1 LLFSLLARRG
11 GADPGRAVRLW
22 YGPLPA
28 YPESA
33 DERLWRLAYPV
44 PWWSHVEAAAKA
56 DNVSPWIAY
65 AIIRHESRYNPNAH
79 SRARAV
85 GLMQLLEST
94 ARGLARPSL
103 EGVPSRPNV
112 KDLREPAVN
121 VRLGI
126 RYVRDLLKH
135 YDQNPALVLAAY
147 NAGPGR
153 VKRLLGEAASKGIT
167 MTDEF
172 VEEIPFKETHS
183 YVKSVLASYG
193 VYRYVYGSR
202 DDGTMRS
209 VPIPAFLPRELTQNP

>member
-1 LLFSLLARRG
+1 
-11 GADPGRAVRLW
+11 
-22 YGPLPA
+22 
-28 YPESA
+28 
-33 DERLWRLAYPV
+33 
-44 PWWSHVEAAAKA
+44 
-56 DNVSPWIAY
+56 
-65 AIIRHESRYNPNAH
+65 
-79 SRARAV
+79 
-85 GLMQLLEST
+85 MQLLEST